1 MLTVRA
7 RLFPQSKK
15 LKNNK
20 FCFIQKQKGYG
31 GYLGIQKQ

>member
-1 MLTVRA
+1 
-7 RLFPQSKK
+7 